1 MSLSATMRERRSAK
15 KASLDALVAAAET
28 RDDKSFTDDESTQF
42 DALVTEIRA
51 MDDRIVELEAVE
63 ATEARAAETR
73 KVAGEGG
80 EQRTGG
86 AQVTDAPVYVKGNVN
101 GNSYFRDMGKRAL
114 AQGGADVSGVREA
127 TERLVRNGRMAADE
141 SRAIGN
147 TNTTGGSGG
156 EFAPPTWL
164 VNEWINLLR
173 PGRVTADL
181 LRKGPVPD
189 GTSSISIPKL
199 TGGTA
204 VALQT
209 TQNSTVTATDITTS
223 YVSTGFMTILGKEV
237 VSQQLL
243 DQSALP
249 LDEVISSDLA
259 AAYNAYFG
267 AQIYAGTGSG
277 ANNNAVLNGLN
288 NAAVIAANQSTFTS
302 ASPTAALFYSKAN
315 GMLSNFVSNRFAP
328 PTHWLMHPRRWY
340 WLLAQTDS
348 NGRPLVVPND
358 VAYNPMATDAGV
370 ANVQGT
376 VGRFLGLPVVLDPN
390 ISTNLG
396 AGTNQDEV
404 FLIKADDLWLFEST
418 PRAEAFT
425 APYAESLG
433 VLFRLYN
440 YAGTILNRLSSSIAT
455 MNGTGLV
462 APTF

>member
-1 MSLSATMRERRSAK
+1 MLLSEQMRERRSAK
-15 KASLDALVAAAET
+15 KAQLDALNATVET
-28 RDDKSFTDDESTQF
+28 RDNKSYTEEETAQF
-42 DALVTEIRA
+42 DAAVAEIRA
-51 MDDRIVELEAVE
+51 MDARITELEAVE
-63 ATEARAAETR
+63 ASEARAAATR
-73 KVAGEGG
+73 VEAGESG

-86 AQVTDAPVYVKGNVN
+86 AKVVDPPVYVKGNVN
-101 GNSYFRDMGKRAL
+101 GNSYFRDLGFRAVGSDQARAATDRLIRSGKA
-114 AQGGADVSGVREA
+114 
-127 TERLVRNGRMAADE
+127 AADE
-141 SRAIGN
+141 SRALGN
-147 TNTTGGSGG
+147 TNATGGSGG

-173 PGRVTADL
+173 PGRATADL
-181 LRKGPVPD
+181 LKKAPVPD
-189 GTSSISIPKL
+189 GTSSISIPKI
-199 TGGTA
+199 TGGTS

-209 TQNSTVTATDITTS
+209 TQNSTVSATDLTTA
-223 YVSTGFMTILGKEV
+223 YVSTGFSTILGKQV

-243 DQSALP
+243 DQSAIP
-249 LDEVISSDLA
+249 FDEVISADLA

-267 AQIYAGTGSG
+267 AQVYAGTGTG
-277 ANNNAVLNGLN
+277 ANNNSVLNGIN
-288 NAAVIAANQSTFTS
+288 NATVLAGNQTTFTS

-315 GMLSNFVSNRFAP
+315 GMLSAFVANRFAP

-340 WLLAQTDS
+340 WLMAQTDS

-358 VAYNPMATDAGV
+358 VAFNPIATNADV
-370 ANVQGT
+370 ANVQGS

-390 ISTNLG
+390 IATNVG
-396 AGTNQDEV
+396 AGTNQDTV
-404 FLIKADDLWLFEST
+404 FLIKADDLWLFESS

-440 YAGTILNRLSSSIAT
+440 YAGLILNRLSSSIAT